1 MAAGAVLRHRRP
13 VKRPAHLALSTPVVA
28 LCLVACGSARTVAA
42 VPTVATVVTPS
53 LLAPHSA
60 ANFTH
65 FAIATDHPEASRAG
79 AEILAAGGNAADA
92 AAAAMLALGVASPAS
107 SGLGG
112 GGFALYYRASDRS
125 LTFLDFRESAPAALT
140 AGMLGPLLSG
150 PPSADA
156 GVAVLARVPGLAV
169 GVPGEPRGIEE
180 LLRRFGTLGLARIV
194 EPAARLAEEGF
205 TPSEHLATLSQRFV
219 GALRHDPLGQAW
231 VPDGADGIRA
241 NVPLRNPALAQTLR
255 SFGVHGAQI
264 FYEGALAD
272 EIVRTAGRIGGVLTA
287 DDLRRYRVTERA
299 PLVGN
304 RYGHRWVTAPPE
316 SAGGYTMLASLALLE
331 RWLPGR
337 ETHPAEA
344 DVLHAMAESW
354 RGPFIDRARYFGDPD
369 FVRVP
374 VDALL
379 APERVASR
387 AALFD
392 RAHARPSLDYD
403 LPLPDRA
410 AGPPAA
416 VPVGTGTSHL
426 CVVDAAGNIASITTT
441 INTPFGVGVSVAG
454 FWLNDELDD
463 FTVPPVPHSPAALFP
478 GSALNQAAPG
488 RRPVSTMTP
497 TLVFEGDDPVLVVG
511 ASGGTRIVTSVEQAA
526 WRVIVLGTPVG
537 EAVAFPRIHQAAQPD
552 VMSVESAVGEGVV
565 ADLVA
570 RGHQTEPLLMGAI
583 VQAIRI
589 VRGADGVHLE
599 AASDPRKGG
608 RPAGR

>member
-1 MAAGAVLRHRRP
+1 VNP
-13 VKRPAHLALSTPVVA
+13 TPTSRSWITLA
-28 LCLVACGSARTVAA
+28 LCLAVAGCSSARTVASTRTA
-42 VPTVATVVTPS
+42 APPASPS
-53 LLAPHSA
+53 PLLAPQHSA
-60 ANFTH
+60 TYAR
-65 FAIATDHPEASRAG
+65 FAIATDHPEASLAG
-79 AEILAAGGNAADA
+79 AEVLAEGGTAADA

-112 GGFALYYRASDRS
+112 GGFALYYRASDHS
-125 LTFLDFRESAPAALT
+125 VTFLDFRESAPAAMT
-140 AGMLGPLLSG
+140 AGLITPMVMG
-150 PPSADA
+150 PPSTDGGAPPPSRA
-156 GVAVLARVPGLAV
+156 LGVTV

-180 LLRRFGTLGLARIV
+180 MLRRFGTLGLARV
-194 EPAARLAEEGF
+194 VAPAARLAEEGF

-219 GALRHDPLGQAW
+219 GALRHDPLGQTW

-241 NVPLRNPALAQTLR
+241 NVTLRNPALARTLR
-255 SFGVHGAQI
+255 SFGASGAQI
-264 FYEGALAD
+264 FYEGPLAD

-299 PLVGN
+299 PLVGH

-331 RWLPGR
+331 RWVPGGR
-337 ETHPAEA
+337 PAPAEA
-344 DVLHAMAESW
+344 DLLHAMAESW
-354 RGPFIDRARYFGDPD
+354 RGPFLDRARYFGDPD

-379 APERVASR
+379 EPARVAAR

-392 RAHARPSLDYD
+392 AARSRPSRDYD

-410 AGPPAA
+410 AGPPAS
-416 VPVGTGTSHL
+416 VPLGTGTSHI
-426 CVVDAAGNIASITTT
+426 CVVDAAGNIASVTTT
-441 INTPFGVGVSVAG
+441 INIPFGAGVSVAG

-463 FTVPPVPHSPAALFP
+463 FTPVPAPGSPAAAIP
-478 GSALNQAAPG
+478 GSALNQGAPN

-497 TLVFEGDDPVLVVG
+497 TIVFQGDDPVLVVG
-511 ASGGTRIVTSVEQAA
+511 GSGGTRIVTSVEQAA
-526 WRVIVLGTPVG
+526 WRAIVLGTPVG
-537 EAVAFPRIHQAAQPD
+537 EAVAHPRIHQAAQP
-552 VMSVESAVGEGVV
+552 ESLSAEAATPEAVV
-565 ADLVA
+565 AELRA
-570 RGHQTEPLLMGAI
+570 RGHQTDALRFGAI

-589 VRGADGVHLE
+589 VRGADGVRLE